1 MLLRTLPLHA
11 RSPGSVAEDWGGG
24 LPSPS
29 IMTHM
34 HAADTGSTSLITFS
48 QWSPINMEKMQLL
61 QMQSH
66 IKENHHTNCLRQ
78 KGNETKQVATK
89 NILYNAAS
97 TVRATLFEPPG
108 KKTKRKWR
116 GYYERQQQ
124 RHHKLYN
131 SSLLQ

>member
-1 MLLRTLPLHA
+1 
-11 RSPGSVAEDWGGG
+11 
-24 LPSPS
+24 
-29 IMTHM
+29 MTHK
-34 HAADTGSTSLITFS
+34 HAAGTGSTSLNPFS
-48 QWSPINMEKMQLL
+48 QWSPINMKKMQLL

-78 KGNETKQVATK
+78 KGNETKQNATK

-97 TVRATLFEPPG
+97 TVRATLCEPPG

-116 GYYERQQQ
+116 GYYKRRQQ